1 MLCSNSV
8 GDYKNKWGLGQ
19 NAEAWLANIRQINA
33 YSDCQVGQQIFILS
47 EYFQHKNQ

>member
-19 NAEAWLANIRQINA
+19 NVETWLAHIRQVRV
-33 YSDCQVGQQIFILS
+33 YSDCQVGYNFYTQ
-47 EYFQHKNQ
+47 